1 MLNILYSAIL
11 GGMIGALLGLIPF
24 FLGRAQGK
32 PNLALLALLCCT
44 VGGAIIVWLAIA
56 VAIGFV
62 IAVLASG
69 RDCAPLFP
77 SKTPTMA
84 VPLNGPIDY
93 EFNYTQH
100 LGIACL
106 SGPLKGQV
114 YSVGSGGLMIG
125 RDYDCA
131 VQYNANT
138 PGISRHHCSLRWCQ
152 GQATLV
158 DLGSS
163 YGSFLADGRKL
174 PPNYP
179 VPIRV
184 GDRFY
189 LGTRRNTFQLINM

>member
-138 PGISRHHCSLRWCQ
+138 PGIPPPLLLAVVPGPGHAGRPGLQLR
-152 GQATLV
+152 L
-158 DLGSS
+158 LP
-163 YGSFLADGRKL
+163 GRRPEAAPQL
-174 PPNYP
+174 PRPHP
-179 VPIRV
+179 GGRQILP
-184 GDRFY
+184 GHPAEY
-189 LGTRRNTFQLINM
+189 LPAH